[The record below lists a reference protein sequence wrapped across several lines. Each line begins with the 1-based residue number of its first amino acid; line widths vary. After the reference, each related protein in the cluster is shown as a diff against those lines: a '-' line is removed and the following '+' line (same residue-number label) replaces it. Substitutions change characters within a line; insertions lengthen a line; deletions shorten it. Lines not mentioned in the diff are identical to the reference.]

1 MFATLR
7 PVGPAPH
14 AQRRTAAEP
23 RLRRVIQDLLAGL
36 RGGALLPA

>member
-1 MFATLR
+1 MFAALD

-14 AQRRTAAEP
+14 AQRRTAADR
-23 RLRRVIQDLLAGL
+23 RLRRLIQDLLAGL